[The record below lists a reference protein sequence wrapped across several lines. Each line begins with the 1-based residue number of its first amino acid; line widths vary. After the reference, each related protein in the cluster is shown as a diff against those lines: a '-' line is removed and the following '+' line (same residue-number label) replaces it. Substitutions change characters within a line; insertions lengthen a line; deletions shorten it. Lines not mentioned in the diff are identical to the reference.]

1 MSTCRPNKDCI
12 VELLV
17 SLLGDQN
24 YWQWQNYKQN
34 QRASSFSDFIFGE
47 TILAQYSNSKDLYL
61 KLIEGFLIFTSLKK
75 NFLMLVLKIICCKR
89 CCNVSLTINT
99 HISQKKKYMLSQYYY
114 VFSGYFTMWASWHK
128 NASYLLLIIPFS
140 VASFSYIYFNSIH
153 WLRGSVVFMNML
165 CVSGCI
171 YLKCHATIL
180 KLYDLGQVI

>member
-99 HISQKKKYMLSQYYY
+99 HISQKKSTCSLNTIMFLVDILQCELLDIKMPPTYCLLSLFQ
-114 VFSGYFTMWASWHK
+114 
-128 NASYLLLIIPFS
+128 
-140 VASFSYIYFNSIH
+140 
-153 WLRGSVVFMNML
+153 
-165 CVSGCI
+165 
-171 YLKCHATIL
+171 
-180 KLYDLGQVI
+180 